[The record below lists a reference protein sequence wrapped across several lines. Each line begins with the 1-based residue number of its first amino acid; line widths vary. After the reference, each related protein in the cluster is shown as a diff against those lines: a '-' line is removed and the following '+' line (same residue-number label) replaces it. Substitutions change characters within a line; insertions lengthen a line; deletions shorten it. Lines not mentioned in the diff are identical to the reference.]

1 MRVHGPGLRPVRC
14 EHIAQGFK
22 QRGRRGRRQ
31 ARLRGRAQLVR
42 HAQQQAAHF
51 LLLFLLR
58 RQQALDAEILAAT
71 EHALAAEGF
80 AGGQGLT
87 FRVFAEVMAGLRER

>member
-1 MRVHGPGLRPVRC
+1 MAHASSKGSRAAEPS
-14 EHIAQGFK
+14 
-22 QRGRRGRRQ
+22 GRIEFGISDT
-31 ARLRGRAQLVR
+31 GVPPPLVTE
-42 HAQQQAAHF
+42 AAD
-51 LLLFLLR
+51 
-58 RQQALDAEILAAT
+58 ALDAEILAAT

>member
-1 MRVHGPGLRPVRC
+1 METKTLWWLTESGAVPANDLHFGLVPPGEAVLQRMLRALGLEPSLD
-14 EHIAQGFK
+14 E
-22 QRGRRGRRQ
+22 
-31 ARLRGRAQLVR
+31 L
-42 HAQQQAAHF
+42 QQ
-51 LLLFLLR
+51 LLFSLLR
-58 RQQALDAEILAAT
+58 RQQALVAEILAAT